1 MNGNYEEFLSLG
13 ADLKGGE
20 ERIEGVRVGL
30 LGFAREVQT
39 IKKGVQDRVVE
50 MEGLLREKKEVRRD
64 VGLGRRLLEV
74 EERIGE
80 LEEGL
85 GITSLTDGF
94 LDEDAEA
101 PEDLGDEDEADDP
114 VKRLQRH
121 AEQYLLITHTV
132 ERIGF
137 EHPFLQAQRSRIEQ
151 VRKSLLL
158 DLASAVRQA
167 KRERASE
174 AMLTLLDIYARLG
187 AEGES
192 LRVLRS
198 GG

>member
-13 ADLKGGE
+13 ADLKGGKK
-20 ERIEGVRVGL
+20 RVEGVRVGL
-30 LGFAREVQT
+30 LGFAREVET
-39 IKKGVQDRVVE
+39 IKKGVQDRVLE
-50 MEGLLREKKEVRRD
+50 MEGLLREKTEVRRD
-64 VGLGRRLLEV
+64 VGLGRSLLEV

-85 GITSLTDGF
+85 GISSLTDGF
-94 LDEDAEA
+94 LDEDAGA
-101 PEDLGDEDEADDP
+101 PEDLDDEDEAVGP
-114 VKRLQRH
+114 VKRLRRH
-121 AEQYLLITHTV
+121 AEQYLLITHTA
-132 ERIGF
+132 EQIGF
-137 EHPFLQAQRSRIEQ
+137 GHPFLQAQRSRIEQ
-151 VRKSLLL
+151 VRKTLLL

-174 AMLTLLDIYARLG
+174 DMLTLLDIYARLG